1 MIEEKTR
8 EIVRQKLSQ
17 YLEAKK
23 LRKTPERYAILD
35 KIYAT
40 SEHFDVDLLY
50 EMMSESEYRVSR
62 ATVYN
67 TIDLLVDAGLVRK
80 HQFGNHPAQ
89 YEKSYNMVN
98 HHHLICTRC
107 GKIREVKD
115 PKLLEVLTQKKFA
128 RFTTAYY
135 ALYVYGICSSC
146 TQAERKE
153 LRKKNN
159 EKETNNNKN
168 NHTLQS

>member
-40 SEHFDVDLLY
+40 SEHFDADLLH
-50 EMMSESEYRVSR
+50 EMMSASEYRVSR

-80 HQFGNHPAQ
+80 HQFGNHPVQ
-89 YEKSYNMVN
+89 YEKSYNMAN

-115 PKLLEVLTQKKFA
+115 PKLLEVLSQKKFA

-135 ALYVYGICSSC
+135 ALYVYGVCSSC
-146 TQAERKE
+146 LQAERKE
-153 LRKKNN
+153 LRRKNN
-159 EKETNNNKN
+159 EKENK
-168 NHTLQS
+168 QQQEK

>member
-80 HQFGNHPAQ
+80 HQF
-89 YEKSYNMVN
+89 E
-98 HHHLICTRC
+98 
-107 GKIREVKD
+107 
-115 PKLLEVLTQKKFA
+115 
-128 RFTTAYY
+128 TT
-135 ALYVYGICSSC
+135 LPSM
-146 TQAERKE
+146 R
-153 LRKKNN
+153 
-159 EKETNNNKN
+159 
-168 NHTLQS
+168 NHTIWSITITSFAPVAEK

>member
-98 HHHLICTRC
+98 HHHLI
-107 GKIREVKD
+107 V
-115 PKLLEVLTQKKFA
+115 PV
-128 RFTTAYY
+128 
-135 ALYVYGICSSC
+135 
-146 TQAERKE
+146 AEK
-153 LRKKNN
+153 
-159 EKETNNNKN
+159 
-168 NHTLQS
+168 

>member
-98 HHHLICTRC
+98 HHHLICTVHHC
-107 GKIREVKD
+107 
-115 PKLLEVLTQKKFA
+115 LLRTLCLRHLLVMYAGRTEKVAQKK
-128 RFTTAYY
+128 
-135 ALYVYGICSSC
+135 
-146 TQAERKE
+146 QRK
-153 LRKKNN
+153 R
-159 EKETNNNKN
+159 NK
-168 NHTLQS
+168 QQ

>member
-8 EIVRQKLSQ
+8 EIVRHKLTQ

-23 LRKTPERYAILD
+23 LRKTTERYEILD
-35 KIYAT
+35 TIYAT

-50 EMMSESEYRVSR
+50 KMMAKGEYRVSR

-80 HQFGNHPAQ
+80 HQFSNHPAQ
-89 YEKSYNMVN
+89 YEKSYNMAN

-115 PKLLEVLTQKKFA
+115 PKLLEVLSQKKFA

-146 TQAERKE
+146 MQAEQKE

-159 EKETNNNKN
+159 EKESK
-168 NHTLQS
+168 QQ

>member
-115 PKLLEVLTQKKFA
+115 PKVLTQKKFA
-128 RFTTAYY
+128 RFTSAYY

-146 TQAERKE
+146 TQAERKK

>member
-128 RFTTAYY
+128 
-135 ALYVYGICSSC
+135 LYVYGICSSC
-146 TQAERKE
+146 TQAERKK

>member
-40 SEHFDVDLLY
+40 SEHFDVDLLH
-50 EMMSESEYRVSR
+50 EMMSESEYRVSP

-67 TIDLLVDAGLVRK
+67 TVDLLVDAGLVRR

-89 YEKSYNMVN
+89 YQRSYNMPN

-115 PKLLEVLTQKKFA
+115 PKLLEVLSQKKFA

-146 TQAERKE
+146 MQAERKG
-153 LRKKNN
+153 LRRKNS
-159 EKETNNNKN
+159 EKENK
-168 NHTLQS
+168 Q

>member
-89 YEKSYNMVN
+89 YEKSPSP
-98 HHHLICTRC
+98 HLHPLRKNKGGKRSQTARSADSK
-107 GKIREVKD
+107 KIRTVHHC
-115 PKLLEVLTQKKFA
+115 LLRTLCLRHLLVMYAGRTEKVAQKK
-128 RFTTAYY
+128 
-135 ALYVYGICSSC
+135 
-146 TQAERKE
+146 QRK
-153 LRKKNN
+153 R
-159 EKETNNNKN
+159 NK
-168 NHTLQS
+168 QQ

>member
-67 TIDLLVDAGLVRK
+67 TIDLLVDA
-80 HQFGNHPAQ
+80 NTNS
-89 YEKSYNMVN
+89 E
-98 HHHLICTRC
+98 
-107 GKIREVKD
+107 
-115 PKLLEVLTQKKFA
+115 
-128 RFTTAYY
+128 TT
-135 ALYVYGICSSC
+135 LPSM
-146 TQAERKE
+146 R
-153 LRKKNN
+153 
-159 EKETNNNKN
+159 
-168 NHTLQS
+168 NHTIWSITIISFAPVAEK

>member
-40 SEHFDVDLLY
+40 SEHFDVDLLH

-67 TIDLLVDAGLVRK
+67 TVALLVDAGLVRK
-80 HQFGNHPAQ
+80 HQF
-89 YEKSYNMVN
+89 EKSDNMAN

-115 PKLLEVLTQKKFA
+115 PKLLEVLSQKKFA

-146 TQAERKE
+146 MQAERKG
-153 LRKKNN
+153 LRRKNS
-159 EKETNNNKN
+159 EKENK
-168 NHTLQS
+168 Q